1 MLLGGR
7 VKQEAIIPFNNL
19 GTYTPPAGATTAAP
33 GDIIKSSIWN
43 AIFTDISAALTL
55 LGEQLYGT
63 TSVTSSPYVPVATD
77 AFLLLNSASPITVNL
92 PTAASR
98 NGFPL
103 AIKDISGNAH
113 NNTITINANGAE
125 TIENSALITIRND
138 WGGWALYPV
147 TGGWI
152 LRP

>member
-1 MLLGGR
+1 M
-7 VKQEAIIPFNNL
+7 PFNSA
-19 GTYTPPAGATTAAP
+19 GVYTPATGATTAAP

-43 AIFTDISAALTL
+43 AIFTDISSALTL

-63 TSVTSSPYVPVATD
+63 TSVTASPYDPVSSD
-77 AFLLLNSASPITVNL
+77 SFLLVDVSSAVTVNL

-98 NGFPL
+98 NGYPL
-103 AIKDISGNAH
+103 AVKDISGAAST
-113 NNTITINANGAE
+113 NTITINANGGE
-125 TIENSALITIRND
+125 LIEGAASITITTD
-138 WGGWALYPV
+138 YGGWNLYPV